1 MPRPR
6 RRPGAAAPSSRE
18 ELKMVLVVNGELRMG
33 KGKIGRPTAGPALA
47 AQGGQRDRLHH
58 NEPSPRCC
66 AAAILPIQ
74 ERSVRMQ
81 LSAQWS
87 GCTSGARR
95 RRCSS
100 GRCMGSPRYACWRPP
115 PRSGGCLLRF
125 PSFGATWP
133 TARSPPITCALCWGA
148 GFARAGLSSRRKV
161 TADVCSAGRR

>member
-33 KGKIGRPTAGPALA
+33 KGKIGGPTAGPALPHRA
-47 AQGGQRDRLHH
+47 HCAMACTPVS
-58 NEPSPRCC
+58 PSLRCC

-95 RRCSS
+95 RLCSS

-115 PRSGGCLLRF
+115 PRSGGCCLDFQFRCHLADC
-125 PSFGATWP
+125 PLT
-133 TARSPPITCALCWGA
+133 SPPHVCALLGC
-148 GFARAGLSSRRKV
+148 RRCESWPLKPPQGH
-161 TADVCSAGRR
+161 CRRL

>member
-1 MPRPR
+1 
-6 RRPGAAAPSSRE
+6 
-18 ELKMVLVVNGELRMG
+18 MVLVVNGELRMG

-47 AQGGQRDRLHH
+47 VQGGQRDRLHH

-115 PRSGGCLLRF
+115 PRSGGCCLDFQVSVPSGRLPAHLPTSCVCVAGVQALRELA
-125 PSFGATWP
+125 SQAA
-133 TARSPPITCALCWGA
+133 ARSLPTFVVQDA
-148 GFARAGLSSRRKV
+148 GGKWHWWS
-161 TADVCSAGRR
+161 VCFELRCVP